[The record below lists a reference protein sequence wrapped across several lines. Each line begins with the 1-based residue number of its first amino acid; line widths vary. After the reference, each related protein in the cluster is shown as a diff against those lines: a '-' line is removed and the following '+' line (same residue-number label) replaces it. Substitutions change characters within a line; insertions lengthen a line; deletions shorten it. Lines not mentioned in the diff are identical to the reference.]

1 MLKNYSNPCLTC
13 FNWNKIYIYDNYV
26 KLLGG
31 KAMITGSYEK
41 AKKYIE
47 SQQRILSEKNK
58 FTHGPCITI
67 SREVGAGADAVS
79 ERVCDLL
86 QKKRRHEEVKWT
98 VFDKNL
104 IEKVIEDHNL
114 PEKLSEYLEEDKITE
129 INSMVSELLGLHPP
143 VWLIVH
149 KTAKTILQLAE
160 IGNVIIIGRGA
171 NVVTA
176 HLKNV
181 FHVRLV
187 APLEDRIKHI
197 EDIFELSRKDAI
209 KRIKKDDVS
218 RRHYLH
224 HHYNKDIDDK
234 FLYHIIINTHLL
246 SYDDAAEMISN
257 HVINKFPQYFRI
269 E

>member
-1 MLKNYSNPCLTC
+1 
-13 FNWNKIYIYDNYV
+13 
-26 KLLGG
+26 
-31 KAMITGSYEK
+31 MITGSYEK

-47 SQQRILSEKNK
+47 SQQKILSEKSK
-58 FTHGPCITI
+58 LTHGPCITI

-86 QKKRRHEEVKWT
+86 QKKRRYEDVKWT
-98 VFDKNL
+98 VFDKNI

-129 INSMVSELLGLHPP
+129 INGMVSELLGLHPP
-143 VWLIVH
+143 AWLIVH

-160 IGNVIIIGRGA
+160 MGNVIIIGRGA

-176 HLKNV
+176 HMKNV

-187 APLEDRIKHI
+187 APLEDRIRHI
-197 EDIFELSRKDAI
+197 QDIFDLSRKEAI
-209 KRIKKDDVS
+209 KRIKKDDVM

-224 HHYNKDIDDK
+224 YHYHKDIDDK

-246 SYDDAAEMISN
+246 PYDEAAEMITT
-257 HVINKFPQYFRI
+257 HVIKKFPHYFQT

>member
-1 MLKNYSNPCLTC
+1 
-13 FNWNKIYIYDNYV
+13 
-26 KLLGG
+26 
-31 KAMITGSYEK
+31 MITGSYEK

-47 SQQRILSEKNK
+47 SLQRISTEKSEY
-58 FTHGPCITI
+58 TLGPCITI

-86 QKKRRHEEVKWT
+86 QKKRRYEEVKWT

-114 PEKLSEYLEEDKITE
+114 PEKLSEYLEENKITE

-143 VWLIVH
+143 IWVLVH

-160 IGNVIIIGRGA
+160 MGNVIIIGRGA

-176 HLKNV
+176 YMKNV

-187 APLEDRIKHI
+187 APFEDRVRHI
-197 EDIFELSRKDAI
+197 QDIFDLSRKEAI
-209 KRIKKDDVS
+209 ERIKKDDVT
-218 RRHYLH
+218 RKHYLH
-224 HHYNKDIDDK
+224 QHYHKDIDDK
-234 FLYHIIINTHLL
+234 YLYHIIINTNLL
-246 SYDDAAEMISN
+246 PYYEAAEMIST
-257 HVINKFPQYFRI
+257 HVIKKFPHYFRT

>member
-1 MLKNYSNPCLTC
+1 
-13 FNWNKIYIYDNYV
+13 
-26 KLLGG
+26 LGG

-47 SQQRILSEKNK
+47 SQQIILSEKSK

-67 SREVGAGADAVS
+67 SREVGAGGDAVS

-86 QKKRRHEEVKWT
+86 QKKRRYEEVKWT

-129 INSMVSELLGLHPP
+129 INSMVNEILGLHPP
-143 VWLIVH
+143 IWILIN
-149 KTAKTILQLAE
+149 KTAQTILQLATM
-160 IGNVIIIGRGA
+160 GNVIIVGRGA
-171 NVVTA
+171 NLITTQM
-176 HLKNV
+176 KNV
-181 FHVRLV
+181 FHIRLV

-197 EDIFELSRKDAI
+197 QNIFDLSRKESI
-209 KRIKKDDVS
+209 ERIKKDDVM
-218 RRHYLH
+218 RKHYLH
-224 HHYNKDIDDK
+224 QHYHKDIDDK
-234 FLYHIIINTHLL
+234 YLYHIIINTHLL
-246 SYDDAAEMISN
+246 PYDEAAEMIST
-257 HVINKFPQYFRI
+257 HVIKKFPHYFRT